1 MPHLCC
7 VMWWLLVFGPEPG
20 RGSDLAQTDG
30 DAGPAA
36 KTSNAIS
43 WASKHRGDVR
53 AVIRLSAEL
62 SSAPVQAEIVWRRR
76 DKDPAGKRVL
86 VTDINDK
93 ELPDAQAPKLTLH
106 SGTVVFTPNKAN
118 PNQTYY
124 VYWLPYTTVW
134 DGGIRQVWDGV
145 SDQHDWQ
152 PAGNWSATGGSAA
165 PQNFSLTTP
174 KTGRFWRMTD
184 GIGFDGWQGV
194 IRELCFRSV
203 DEGWLR
209 NNATK
214 SHSLPVTGASS
225 WQPTVIGDGAPWNAM
240 DGNYTTVWDPRAGP
254 ATLDVD
260 FLRNVTIDQI
270 AVSSSGDT
278 GHDPQTIKLQVAPA
292 PPPAPGHG
300 GWQSYARVP
309 AEAITIQPRTAFE
322 SFDPMELAANSTE
335 VADMMRQYGNPPF
348 VLFTEDSA
356 NPVRMTRNLPVRWT
370 NRLPGPQLNFTAD
383 ITRGSY
389 VTFQIAVYVPS
400 DQPSLNNLTI
410 HYTGFSKSLSLTCIN
425 LEGVD
430 QNNQSFTKTA
440 VSASS
445 GQVYSLWVGVD
456 GVSETAAPGAEYR
469 GSVHFGASGGIEKE
483 VDVLLRANSGTP
495 WVNRGDN
502 VPDRYT
508 RIRWL
513 NSQRAQDYDLV
524 RPYTAVEI
532 YEPGTLG
539 ILNRN
544 VTISKAG
551 LPQAIVVAS
560 TATKHGTLP
569 AKVSQL
575 LIAPFTLSV
584 TLMSG
589 STLEFTST
597 GGPQIHRDGPGK
609 VSWSALSSAGSS
621 VAANISMTLE
631 MDGFMEAEIA
641 LSSSGPAAIKV
652 DNVSLSVGIAAMQHM
667 GFECRGS
674 ALSGPGAISS
684 DFMNCSIPRTWEWS
698 SKPTSSLWAGCA
710 EAGLRLFLKGSADDR
725 IVAPDGS
732 ALHPLEWG
740 AGDPAH
746 PGTGG
751 GGARLDHMQGGLNLT
766 VFTGPQTIGTET
778 APLRLYMDLAV
789 TPFHT
794 RNETDHWA
802 SRYYQIG
809 YKGPEGDVANLSLAE
824 AKGATVINIH
834 QGVARLNDYISYP
847 FVPTEVAQLESFT
860 TAAAAAGIR
869 AVKFYY
875 TIGELSNHAA
885 EIWVSRMLG
894 DEIYATPDCGY
905 AGSGTSSCGGSAWQE
920 LHLEGGYEASWQQAL
935 VDGNV
940 DAANRQSPGA
950 GRWSNCES
958 LHCLVYANGVVL
970 TPRPCSA

>member
-1 MPHLCC
+1 MPHLCS
-7 VMWWLLVFGPEPG
+7 VTWWLLLVFVVSEPG
-20 RGSDLAQTDG
+20 RGSDSDLAQTDG

-36 KTSNAIS
+36 SDAIS
-43 WASKHRGDVR
+43 WASAHRGDVR

-86 VTDINDK
+86 VTDSNDK
-93 ELPDAQAPKLTLH
+93 ELPDALAPKLTLH
-106 SGTVVFTPNKAN
+106 SGTVVFTPDKDN

-152 PAGNWSATGGSAA
+152 PAGIWSATGGSAA

-184 GIGFDGWQGV
+184 GISISGWQGV

-214 SHSLPVTGASS
+214 SHPLPVTGASS
-225 WQPTVIGDGAPWNAM
+225 WQPTVIGDGMPWNAM
-240 DGNYTTVWDPRAGP
+240 DGNDTTVWDPRGGP

-260 FLRNVTIDQI
+260 FLRNITIDQI

-278 GHDPQTIKLQVAPA
+278 EHDPKTIKLQVAPA
-292 PPPAPGHG
+292 PPPGHG
-300 GWQSYARVP
+300 HEGWQNYPRVP

-335 VADMMRQYGNPPF
+335 VADMMRRYGNPPF

-370 NRLPGPQLNFTAD
+370 SRLPGPQVKYSAD
-383 ITRGSY
+383 VTRGSF
-389 VTFQIAVYVPS
+389 VTFQIAVYVPPHH
-400 DQPSLNNLTI
+400 PSLHNLTI

-425 LEGVD
+425 LEGVN
-430 QNNQSFTKTA
+430 QNNMSFTNTA
-440 VSASS
+440 VSAPS
-445 GQVYSLWVGVD
+445 GHVYSLWIGVD
-456 GVSETAAPGAEYR
+456 GVSETAAPGTEYR

-483 VDVLLRANSGTP
+483 VDVLLRANSDTP
-495 WVNRGDN
+495 WANRGDN
-502 VPDRYT
+502 VPERYT

-532 YEPGTLG
+532 YEPATLG

-551 LPQAIVVAS
+551 LPQEIVVA
-560 TATKHGTLP
+560 TAATKHGTLP

-589 STLEFTST
+589 STLEFKGSDS
-597 GGPQIHRDGPGK
+597 GSGPQIHRDGPGK

-641 LSSSGPAAIKV
+641 LSSSGPAVIKV

-674 ALSGPGAISS
+674 ALFGPGAINSE
-684 DFMNCSIPRTWEWS
+684 FMNCSIPRTWKWS
-698 SKPTSSLWAGCA
+698 SKSTSSLWAGSA
-710 EAGLRLFLKGSADDR
+710 EAGLRLFLKASADDR
-725 IVAPDGS
+725 VSAPDGS
-732 ALHPLEWG
+732 SLHPPEWG

-746 PGTGG
+746 PWTGG
-751 GGARLDHMQGGLNLT
+751 GGARLDHKQGGLNLI

-824 AKGATVINIH
+824 ASKATVINVH
-834 QGVARLNDYISYP
+834 QGVAGLNEYISYP
-847 FVPTEVAQLESFT
+847 FVPAEVAQLESFT
-860 TAAAAAGIR
+860 TAAAAGGIR

-905 AGSGTSSCGGSAWQE
+905 ADSGGASSCGGSAWQQ
-920 LHLEGGYEASWQQAL
+920 LHLEGGYQPSWQQAL

-950 GRWSNCES
+950 GRWSNCE
-958 LHCLVYANGVVL
+958 CLRCCGL
-970 TPRPCSA
+970 RHWCGH